1 MRPHPAL
8 SRRRARGFTMIEIL
22 VSLLVVA
29 FGALALVS
37 LQATAVRMSTDAR
50 DRGAA
55 TFMADQLLGQLLI
68 SNPADIAA
76 FAHNPSGTTCNPTGA
91 PSTNAVVTTWL
102 AEVGRQ
108 LPNAATTAQ
117 QVIVR
122 DAAQGDVDVVI
133 CWKRSSDANETAHA
147 LTVRNRVQWQ

>member
-1 MRPHPAL
+1 MRPHPAT
-8 SRRRARGFTMIEIL
+8 SRRRARGFSMIEVL

-29 FGALALVS
+29 FGVLALVS

-55 TFMADQLLGQLLI
+55 TFLADQLLGQLLI
-68 SNPADIAA
+68 SNPADISA
-76 FAHNPSGTTCNPTGA
+76 FEHNPDGTTCNPTSA
-91 PSTNAVVTTWL
+91 PSANTVVAAWL

-122 DAAQGDVDVVI
+122 DASQGDVDVVI
-133 CWKRSSDANETAHA
+133 CWKRGIDANETAHS
-147 LTVRNRVQWQ
+147 LIVRNRVQWQ

>member
-1 MRPHPAL
+1 
-8 SRRRARGFTMIEIL
+8 MIEIL

-29 FGALALVS
+29 FGVLALVS

-55 TFMADQLLGQLLI
+55 TFLADQLLGQLLI
-68 SNPADIAA
+68 SNPADIGA
-76 FAHNPSGTTCNPTGA
+76 FEHNPNGTTCNPTSA
-91 PSTNAVVTTWL
+91 PSTNTVVAAWL
-102 AEVGRQ
+102 AEVRRQ

-122 DAAQGDVDVVI
+122 NASQGDVDVVI
-133 CWKRSSDANETAHA
+133 CWKRGSDASETAHS
-147 LTVRNRVQWQ
+147 LIVRNRVQWQ